1 MKKKILFIMLGI
13 MVCVNGMYAQTSDEP
28 KINTVAP
35 QVSED
40 EDSLVAEAP
49 RFDADDEPEAD
60 DAPKARTAKPKH
72 KKVAQTRDNMEE
84 LKELLREFNKNALA
98 ESQQEQPDYDN
109 MYVPIKGRT
118 KFTRRN
124 YITQRLEIS
133 VLGGSDK
140 AEDPEDDGG
149 GMADYKDDVK
159 SGDTDDPHSFNMGL
173 NVGYSLVFVPGHIE
187 GDRLK
192 LNRFGFAYSLGFIAS
207 VDKQDKYGATCD
219 LLTKIGVETG
229 NGHAMGIG
237 ADLLVGSGTSP
248 VTMCFDL
255 GEDGEFTDYDT
266 RWCLKYGFQLWVR
279 SNLLHANIKNT
290 DIRLFARYVT
300 SIDPTDDNDFIIDG
314 RDCGYYMWSP
324 DSWQFGLTFCY
335 NF

>member
-1 MKKKILFIMLGI
+1 MFIM
-13 MVCVNGMYAQTSDEP
+13 MVCVSGMHAQTNDPEV
-28 KINTVAP
+28 NVVASSS
-35 QVSED
+35 QIV
-40 EDSLVAEAP
+40 EDSLVIEAP
-49 RFDADDEPEAD
+49 DADAETPA
-60 DAPKARTAKPKH
+60 AKPKH

-98 ESQQEQPDYDN
+98 ESQLETPDYDN
-109 MYVPIKGRT
+109 MYVPIHGRT
-118 KFTRRN
+118 KFTRRQ

-140 AEDPEDDGG
+140 AEDPEDGG
-149 GMADYKDDVK
+149 SMDEYKDDVK
-159 SGDTDDPHSFNMGL
+159 NGDTDDDHSFNMGL
-173 NVGYSLVFVPGHIE
+173 NVAYSLVFVPGHIE

-192 LNRFGFAYSLGFIAS
+192 LNSFGFGYSLGFLAS

-219 LLTKIGVETG
+219 LLAKIGVETG
-229 NGHAMGIG
+229 NQHAMGIG
-237 ADLLVGSGTSP
+237 ADLLLGTGTSP

-255 GEDGEFTDYDT
+255 GNDGEFTDYDT

-279 SNLLHANIKNT
+279 SNLLHANIKNA

-300 SIDPTDDNDFIIDG
+300 SKDPTNDNDFIIDG
-314 RDCGYYMWSP
+314 QEIGYYIWSP